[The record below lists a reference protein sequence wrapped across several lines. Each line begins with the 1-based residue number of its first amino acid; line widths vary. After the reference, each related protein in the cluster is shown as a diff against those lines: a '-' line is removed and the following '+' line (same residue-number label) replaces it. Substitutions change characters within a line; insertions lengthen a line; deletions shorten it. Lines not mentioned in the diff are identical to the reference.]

1 MLVAAGEI
9 EEMSRETAGIAGS
22 VAEVAENARRLA
34 AVSQGVDAAAR
45 ETGSMSGQMA
55 ELTGRI
61 TAAVDEMR
69 LHLRTILGEA
79 ARQPAADAEE
89 PFAAEADAEEIDTG
103 VIDTDDGAEPP
114 AAMPIYADRK
124 STRLNTS
131 H

>member
-69 LHLRTILGEA
+69 LHLRTILGDA

-89 PFAAEADAEEIDTG
+89 PF
-103 VIDTDDGAEPP
+103 P
-114 AAMPIYADRK
+114 AAAAPEDIAPK
-124 STRLNTS
+124 NGTAAWWATIWTN
-131 H
+131 